1 MDNLNYDVPGII
13 IDNYDW
19 VENLSVEFAME
30 SQRRF
35 WTMARFAMGST
46 GRANGSFRY
55 RSQQK

>member
-35 WTMARFAMGST
+35 CMDDGQICDGLHRPRQW
-46 GRANGSFRY
+46 
-55 RSQQK
+55 